1 MSLQSSSVKI
11 PLTSLRTRKCNFLYN
26 AMFLMILLCMFI
38 FKYRIMSLKDQNK
51 SVPFNHEHPSFI
63 QGS

>member
-11 PLTSLRTRKCNFLYN
+11 PLTLRTRKCNFFI
-26 AMFLMILLCMFI
+26 MQCFLMILCVRFFLI
-38 FKYRIMSLKDQNK
+38 LMSLKDQNK

>member
-1 MSLQSSSVKI
+1 MSLQSSVKI
-11 PLTSLRTRKCNFLYN
+11 PLTSLRTRKCNFFI
-26 AMFLMILLCMFI
+26 MQCFLMILFMCMFI
-38 FKYRIMSLKDQNK
+38 FNTYVIKRSNK

>member
-11 PLTSLRTRKCNFLYN
+11 HFLVLKEVSGNFFI
-26 AMFLMILLCMFI
+26 MQCFLMILFMCMFI
-38 FKYRIMSLKDQNK
+38 FNTYVIKRSNK
-51 SVPFNHEHPSFI
+51 SVPFNHEHLSFI

>member
-11 PLTSLRTRKCNFLYN
+11 PLTSLRTRKCNFFI
-26 AMFLMILLCMFI
+26 MQCFLMILFMCTFI
-38 FKYRIMSLKDQNK
+38 FNTYVIKRSNK